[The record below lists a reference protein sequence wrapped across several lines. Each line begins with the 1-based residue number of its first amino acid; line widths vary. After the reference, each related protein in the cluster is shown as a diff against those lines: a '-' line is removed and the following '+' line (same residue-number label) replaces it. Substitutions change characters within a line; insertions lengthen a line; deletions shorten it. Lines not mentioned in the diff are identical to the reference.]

1 MAKPLE
7 EHDVVIVGAGLA
19 GLAAAIHLT
28 KAGRSV
34 SVVEASDGVG
44 GRVRTDIVDG
54 FLLDR
59 GFQVLLTA
67 YPEAKRMFDYD
78 ALDLRFFQPAS
89 LVQMESGRAR
99 IGDPFREPLK
109 VLDTVRAPIGTL
121 ADKVRVGL
129 LRTDVKRATLDSLW
143 TRPEVS
149 TEQRLRDLKF
159 SPKMIES
166 FFRPFFAGIQLDSSL
181 QTSSRMFDFIFRM
194 LADGGNAIPA
204 RGMGVL
210 ATQLAGKLPAGTI
223 RLNAPVNEIT
233 DGGVFLADGD
243 KVRARNVVIATEG
256 PAANHL
262 LKELPP
268 VGSNRVT
275 CVYFA
280 ASSAPVP
287 DPIIV
292 LNGNGSSGS
301 AGAGPVNNVCVPSN
315 VSPLYAPP
323 GSHLISASVIGD
335 HRFETDADLV
345 AAVQTQL
352 GAWFGSEVSSW
363 EHLRTYDISHAQPS
377 QRHLEPAQRPVSL
390 SDSAAGVYVCGDHR
404 DTASIQ
410 GALLSGRRVADA
422 ILTAKP

>member
-28 KAGRSV
+28 TAGRDV
-34 SVVEASDGVG
+34 VVVEASDGIG

-78 ALDLRFFQPAS
+78 ALDLRFFEPAS
-89 LVQMESGRAR
+89 LVQMGSSRAR

-109 VLDTVRAPIGTL
+109 ILDTVRAPIGTL

-129 LRTDVKRATLDSLW
+129 LRADVKRATLDALW
-143 TRPEVS
+143 IRPEIT
-149 TEQRLRDLKF
+149 TEQRLRNMKF

-166 FFRPFFAGIQLDSSL
+166 FFRPFFAGIQLDASL
-181 QTSSRMFDFIFRM
+181 QTSSRMFDFVFRM

-204 RGMGVL
+204 RGIGAL
-210 ATQLAGKLPAGTI
+210 PTQLAGKLPAGTI
-223 RLNAPVNEIT
+223 RLNARVNQIT
-233 DGGVFLADGD
+233 DGGVFLTDGD
-243 KVRARNVVIATEG
+243 KIRARNIVIAAEG
-256 PAANHL
+256 PAANQL
-262 LKELPP
+262 LHQLPT

-280 ASSAPVP
+280 APEAPIA

-292 LNGNGSSGS
+292 LNGNGTSGA

-323 GSHLISASVIGD
+323 GNHLVSASIIGD
-335 HRFETDADLV
+335 HRFTSDTDLLS
-345 AAVQTQL
+345 AVRTQL
-352 GAWFGSEVSSW
+352 SAWFGPLVNSW
-363 EHLRTYDISHAQPS
+363 EHLRTYDIAHAQPS
-377 QRHLEPAQRPVSL
+377 QNPPALEPAQRPVFL
-390 SDSAAGVYVCGDHR
+390 DDGVYVCGDHR
-404 DTASIQ
+404 DSASIH
-410 GALLSGRRVADA
+410 GALLSGRRAADA
-422 ILTAKP
+422 ILTAK

>member
-1 MAKPLE
+1 MAKPLQ

-28 KAGRSV
+28 AAGRDV
-34 SVVEASDGVG
+34 VVVEASDGVG

-78 ALDLRFFQPAS
+78 ALDLRFFEPAS
-89 LVQMESGRAR
+89 LVQMGPDRAR

-109 VLDTVRAPIGTL
+109 VFNTVRAPIGTL
-121 ADKVRVGL
+121 ADKVRIGA
-129 LRTDVKRATLDSLW
+129 LRSDVKRATLDSLW
-143 TRPEVS
+143 TRPEVT

-166 FFRPFFAGIQLDSSL
+166 FFRPFFAGIQLDASL
-181 QTSSRMFDFIFRM
+181 QTSSRMFDFVFRM

-204 RGMGVL
+204 RGIGVL
-210 ATQLAGKLPAGTI
+210 TTYLAGKLPPGII
-223 RLNAPVNEIT
+223 RLNARVNEIT
-233 DGGVFLADGD
+233 DGGVFLTDGD
-243 KVRARNVVIATEG
+243 KIRARNIVIATEG
-256 PAANHL
+256 PGATQL
-262 LKELPP
+262 LKHLPP

-280 ASSAPVP
+280 AAEAPIAN
-287 DPIIV
+287 PIIV
-292 LNGNGSSGS
+292 LNGNGTSG
-301 AGAGPVNNVCVPSN
+301 APGAGPVNNVCVPSN

-335 HRFETDADLV
+335 HRFESDRDLV
-345 AAVQTQL
+345 SAVRTQL
-352 GAWFGSEVSSW
+352 NAWFGSSVDSW

-377 QRHLEPAQRPVSL
+377 QVPPALEPAQRPIQL
-390 SDSAAGVYVCGDHR
+390 DGVYVCGDHR
-404 DTASIQ
+404 DTASIH
-410 GALLSGRRVADA
+410 GALLSGRRAADA
-422 ILTAKP
+422 ILTAK

>member
-1 MAKPLE
+1 MAKTLL

-19 GLAAAIHLT
+19 GLAAAIHLNA
-28 KAGRSV
+28 AGRDV
-34 SVVEASDGVG
+34 AIVESSDGVG

-78 ALDLRFFQPAS
+78 ALDLRFFEPAS
-89 LVQMESGRAR
+89 LVQMGSSWAR

-109 VLDTVRAPIGTL
+109 VLSTVRAPIGTL
-121 ADKVRVGL
+121 ADKLRVGA
-129 LRTDVKRATLDSLW
+129 LRADLKRATLDSLW
-143 TRPEVS
+143 TRPEVT

-166 FFRPFFAGIQLDSSL
+166 FFRPFFAGIQLDASL
-181 QTSSRMFDFIFRM
+181 QTSSRMFDFVFRM

-204 RGMGVL
+204 RGIGVL
-210 ATQLAGKLPAGTI
+210 TTQLAGKLPPGTI
-223 RLNAPVNEIT
+223 RLNARVNEIT
-233 DGGVFLADGD
+233 DGGVFLSDGD
-243 KVRARNVVIATEG
+243 KVRARTIVIATDG
-256 PAANHL
+256 PNANHL
-262 LKELPP
+262 MKQLPA

-280 ASSAPVP
+280 ATEAPIT

-292 LNGNGSSGS
+292 LNGNGTSGA

-323 GSHLISASVIGD
+323 GDHLVSASVIGN
-335 HRFETDADLV
+335 HRFTTDADLV
-345 AAVQTQL
+345 SAIRNQL
-352 GAWFGSEVSSW
+352 SAWFGSSVNSW
-363 EHLRTYDISHAQPS
+363 EHLRTYDIAHAQPAQS
-377 QRHLEPAQRPVSL
+377 PPALEPAQRPVFVSN
-390 SDSAAGVYVCGDHR
+390 GVYVCGDHR
-404 DTASIQ
+404 DTASIH
-410 GALLSGRRVADA
+410 GALLSGRRAADA
-422 ILTAKP
+422 ILTAK